1 MAGLYLTNTEHCTLT
16 AEDREKAW
24 HILAILL
31 SIGRPVRP
39 EELALKCE
47 FLGASPEL
55 VRFLCTVPSS
65 PLLLMENG
73 LVTASAPPVLQIGRR
88 ICTLKRSWNGD
99 VKTYFRKRKGSAVD
113 SMLWSVSKKRLNLPS
128 ENGTIWWMF
137 FGILLL
143 LLSFFFF
150 FFNFYLFIFNFKF
163 SWLLMGLNR

>member
-55 VRFLCTVPSS
+55 VRFLCTVPNS

-88 ICTLKRSWNGD
+88 ICTLKRYGMVMSRHTSESGRDQQWTPCCGQCP
-99 VKTYFRKRKGSAVD
+99 KRD
-113 SMLWSVSKKRLNLPS
+113 
-128 ENGTIWWMF
+128 
-137 FGILLL
+137 
-143 LLSFFFF
+143 
-150 FFNFYLFIFNFKF
+150 
-163 SWLLMGLNR
+163 